1 MKNILVTFA
10 LLFCVGSFAS
20 SEISDREAIDSCLAH
35 WKTHPFAKD
44 NPTYTTLATTTKV
57 LGIGSSI
64 QDDKKTDAPALILVK
79 PGTAVLTKNVHRF
92 GNPNGLYCLKAQT
105 TVLGKTELELHCSAH
120 LASGL
125 DDATVLGANEGPGG
139 TTVLGSLR
147 VNRFDCP
154 KPQ

>member
-1 MKNILVTFA
+1 MLTVVFSVA
-10 LLFCVGSFAS
+10 SFAS
-20 SEISDREAIDSCLAH
+20 SEKSDRDAINSCLAH
-35 WKTHPFAKD
+35 WKTHPFSKD

-64 QDDKKTDAPALILVK
+64 EDNTKTEGPALILVK

-92 GNPNGLYCLKAQT
+92 GNPNGWYCLKAQT

-147 VNRFDCP
+147 VNRFGCP
-154 KPQ
+154 TPQ